1 MDGPESRPHFESRWG
16 TIRIHDHSDQIL
28 KAASAR
34 TRSAIEDYAIYA
46 HLPVV
51 RAYQILNQLLDDPMA
66 YKRDAMTV
74 DFWRDIRDGARK
86 VRDAA

>member
-1 MDGPESRPHFESRWG
+1 MITMKSRARDWQVLSWASRCDRGVFEESAW
-16 TIRIHDHSDQIL
+16 
-28 KAASAR
+28 
-34 TRSAIEDYAIYA
+34 A
-46 HLPVV
+46 HEMPVV
-51 RAYQILNQLLDDPMA
+51 RAYQILNRLLDDPMA